1 MSIDRRK
8 IIGLFAATAAT
19 TLAGCGGGGGGGDEG
34 RSLQRVWVLN
44 LNPEFPSAD
53 VSVGSTLIGSGLPFP
68 GLTSPVDFDGGYY
81 TVRVQRSGG
90 GAFFDFDNVAIDAG
104 SPLPG
109 LFVFYRRFAS
119 ARLVPAPRGIENY
132 FDSNVNLDFDLFD
145 GDGSGNS
152 FVQSQILPFEGGAR
166 QTSGSSTCR
175 LRLYAEGSSTLVYDS
190 GVQYRTDSILIHPRF
205 SAASARSGEVR
216 VTALNYGVANA
227 SAVDWPN
234 LLDSAATPP
243 AAAGIPDP
251 RARAARGT

>member
-8 IIGLFAATAAT
+8 IIGLFAATTAT
-19 TLAGCGGGGGGGDEG
+19 TLAGCGGGGGDDGPG
-34 RSLQRVWVLN
+34 LQRVRVLN
-44 LNPEFPSAD
+44 VNPEFPSAD
-53 VSVGSTLIGSGLPFP
+53 VTVGSTLIAASLPFP
-68 GLTSPVDFDGGYY
+68 GLTSPVDFESGYY
-81 TVRVQRSGG
+81 TIRVRRPGS

-104 SPLPG
+104 SSLPG

-132 FDSNVNLDFDLFD
+132 FDSGVNLDFDLFD

-152 FVQSQILPFEGGAR
+152 FVQSEILPFEGGAR

-190 GVQYRTDSILIHPRF
+190 GVQNRTDSILIHPRF
-205 SAASARSGEVR
+205 PAASARSGEVR
-216 VTALNYGVANA
+216 VTALNYGFLNA

-234 LLDSAATPP
+234 LLDSVSLP
-243 AAAGIPDP
+243 AASGIPAP
-251 RARAARGT
+251 RARAARET